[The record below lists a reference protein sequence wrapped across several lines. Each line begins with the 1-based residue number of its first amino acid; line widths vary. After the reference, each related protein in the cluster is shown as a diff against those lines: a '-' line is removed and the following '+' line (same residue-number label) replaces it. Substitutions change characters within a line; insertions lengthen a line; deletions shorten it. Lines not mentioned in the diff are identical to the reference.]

1 MTIAAIL
8 VLALGSYAY
17 RIVGPVLGKRLKLS
31 ERVRRI
37 LLIAAAVL
45 LLALVTTSAFT
56 QGQGFAGWARPAGI
70 GVGAVLAVRKVPF
83 VVVVIAAAA
92 TTALLRLAGVP

>member
-8 VLALGSYAY
+8 VLALGSYAC

-83 VVVVIAAAA
+83 VIVVIAAAA

>member
-1 MTIAAIL
+1 MSITAIL

-17 RIVGPVLGKRLKLS
+17 RIVGPVLGERLKLS
-31 ERVRRI
+31 DRVRRI

-45 LLALVTTSAFT
+45 LLALVTTSALT

-70 GVGAVLAVRKVPF
+70 GVGALLAVRKVPF
-83 VVVVIAAAA
+83 VLVVIAAAA
-92 TTALLRLAGVP
+92 TTALLRLAGVS